1 MIMNSKQVVATEK
14 ESKGGL
20 HEKLTMA
27 VVVPLLWGIP
37 PAADRLRFV
46 VRTGGGIVE
55 KVYWQWD
62 FL

>member
-1 MIMNSKQVVATEK
+1 MNSEQVVAIEK

-20 HEKLTMA
+20 HDKLTMA
-27 VVVPLLWGIP
+27 FVVPLLWGIP
-37 PAADRLRFV
+37 PTRDRLRFV